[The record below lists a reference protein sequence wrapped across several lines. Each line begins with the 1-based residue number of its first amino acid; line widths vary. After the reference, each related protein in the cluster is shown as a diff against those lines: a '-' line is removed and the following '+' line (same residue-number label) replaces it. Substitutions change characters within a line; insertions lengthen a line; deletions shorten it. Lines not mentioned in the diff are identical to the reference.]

1 MYLSKLEDF
10 TTTLPVLHL
19 NNFVACVAGAKGEGK
34 GEGEK
39 CESSLSPI
47 PPLFPFL
54 PIPYAFSTP
63 AMQANNFGDFLLLQ
77 MGVIN
82 KLCIKKDWKDT

>member
-19 NNFVACVAGAKGEGK
+19 NNFVACVAGTKGEGK
-34 GEGEK
+34 EK
-39 CESSLSPI
+39 SAKALSPQS
-47 PPLFPFL
+47 PSLFLFL
-54 PIPYAFSTP
+54 PIPYALSTP

-82 KLCIKKDWKDT
+82 KLCIKKD

>member
-47 PPLFPFL
+47 PLPFSLPPYPLRPFDAC
-54 PIPYAFSTP
+54 YA
-63 AMQANNFGDFLLLQ
+63 G
-77 MGVIN
+77 
-82 KLCIKKDWKDT
+82 